1 MKKTIVTMLCL
12 GVLAATTVRAQT
24 NVIKFNILA
33 PVVRTANV
41 QYEKAIGENKSFQ
54 LGAFYTAFGPETL
67 KYRGFGITPEFRFY
81 LSDSPA
87 PAGFYAAPFL
97 RYQNITVEETLSG
110 EEAKG
115 SVGIIGGGLIIGK
128 QWIFKEKVALDLF
141 IGPSYY
147 NSGDIKVDSGDAS
160 SLSLGSFDGFGVRA
174 GVCFGLAF

>member
-1 MKKTIVTMLCL
+1 MKKIILTILCV
-12 GVLAATTVRAQT
+12 GVLAASSVQAQN

-41 QYEKAIGENKSFQ
+41 QYEKTIGENKSFQ
-54 LGAFYTAFGPETL
+54 LGAFYTAFGDETL

-81 LSDSPA
+81 LSDTPS

-97 RYQNITVEETLSG
+97 RYQNITVEETFSG

-115 SVGIIGGGLIIGK
+115 SVNIFGGGLIIGK
-128 QWIFKEKVALDLF
+128 QWIFKEKVALDIF

-147 NSGDIKVDSGDAS
+147 SSGDIKVESGNAS
-160 SLSLGSFDGFGVRA
+160 NLSLGAFDGFGVRT